1 MVGPRR
7 TDRRPQGPQR
17 GRRLRPVTV
26 HRPGRALAV
35 QRAGIARTGGGRLTP
50 DDSDA
55 TSGPGRSFPGQPG
68 PGGGAHL
75 GHPRPTGPR
84 GATALG
90 GGGGRPTAL
99 GACRRSARRRPH
111 GGLLRPLGAGRAGG
125 RLRRWRSWA
134 DWFPSPNGRVRQRLP
149 PLRLWRQSG
158 SSTGGGLTP
167 PVPRVRGRRHAGNP
181 TLRAGPWRMSRW
193 QLGESTWF
201 LSDLVGANGTTG
213 WSASQAGVRRGRL
226 RRARVRGAA

>member
-1 MVGPRR
+1 MRRSSGPVAGAPAAVLIHGVVSTRYLLPTATAFARRCAVLAPDLPGFGQSSRSRRKVAIEDQADLLDKLIAWAGFRRPTVLGHSVGAQVAASLALRHPEAVGVVGPGR

-75 GHPRPTGPR
+75 GHPRPTAAWR
-84 GATALG
+84 HSA
-90 GGGGRPTAL
+90 GR
-99 GACRRSARRRPH
+99 RRREADCARR
-111 GGLLRPLGAGRAGG
+111 
-125 RLRRWRSWA
+125 
-134 DWFPSPNGRVRQRLP
+134 V
-149 PLRLWRQSG
+149 
-158 SSTGGGLTP
+158 SS
-167 PVPRVRGRRHAGNP
+167 
-181 TLRAGPWRMSRW
+181 
-193 QLGESTWF
+193 
-201 LSDLVGANGTTG
+201 
-213 WSASQAGVRRGRL
+213 
-226 RRARVRGAA
+226 